1 MKNHSI
7 LSPNS
12 SRPSRYV
19 VKVAPSRPAK
29 KDPTGAQRIVFSVA
43 ALMLPF
49 LVLALLEGGLRLFGY
64 GSHPL
69 LIEPVEGFNGYI
81 QPREDVSARY
91 FHSVRNLPSIPFDW
105 FTEPPSDSTFRI
117 VLQGGS
123 TAAGWPYYFSADLA
137 DVVETHLQR
146 LHPDFRFEV
155 MNTSMA
161 AVNSY
166 TLLDLS
172 DEIIT
177 LNPDAVLIYAGH
189 NEYYGALGVGSSQG
203 FASGPTLINLY
214 LKLRSLR
221 TVQLLQS
228 GISSIMGWFSLDPTD
243 SSSGNTLMQD
253 MVGEQHIPF
262 GSELYEK
269 GLEQFRFNMGLLLGR
284 YAEAGIPVYIGT
296 LASNLRDQPP
306 FLSGTGGKDASSP
319 DEAIRRAG
327 SLLSRGATDSA
338 LVIIE
343 AAIEQTPLHA
353 GAHFV
358 RARTLERL
366 GRMDEALE
374 AYIAAKDRDELRF
387 RAPEVLNDIIRELA
401 ARHGAHVVEAQQAMQ
416 NASPDGLIG
425 KDMMLEHLH
434 PTVPGYRTLG
444 GAYFMA
450 LAGNRFGTDR
460 GLSWT
465 WDQALSERERP
476 TPVPAV
482 DSLSGAYRVQQLT
495 ASWPFQPIGSRFTQV
510 DTLLP
515 GTLTGDISLRLFRD
529 DIQRIEALD
538 VVRTAATQQGDLKTA
553 RIYLEA
559 VIQSYPMVP
568 GPHIALAKLAMQ
580 TGAFDEAE
588 RLARAEL
595 AIGNHP
601 EAFQVLGTLL
611 LNRHQIDAAIPNLE
625 RAVAM
630 NGADLRARYNLAGA
644 YALRQHYG
652 EARKQAEE
660 ILRRNPGAEDAR
672 RLLASLPE

>member
-1 MKNHSI
+1 M
-7 LSPNS
+7 
-12 SRPSRYV
+12 
-19 VKVAPSRPAK
+19 
-29 KDPTGAQRIVFSVA
+29 A
-43 ALMLPF
+43 ALLLPF
-49 LVLALLEGGLRLFGY
+49 LVLALLEGSLRLLGY
-64 GSHPL
+64 GSHPA
-69 LIEPVEGFNGYI
+69 LIEPVEGYPGYI

-91 FHSVRNLPSIPFDW
+91 FQSIRNPPSIPFDW
-105 FTEPPSDSTFRI
+105 FTEPPTDSTFRL

-172 DEIIT
+172 EEIIT

-203 FASGPTLINLY
+203 VVSGPALINLY
-214 LKLRSLR
+214 LKLRPLR
-221 TVQLLQS
+221 TMQLLQS
-228 GISSIMGWFSLDPTD
+228 GISGIMGWFAADPKG
-243 SSSGNTLMQD
+243 SSPGNTLMQD
-253 MVGEQHIPF
+253 MVGEQRIPF
-262 GSELYEK
+262 GSELYEN
-269 GLEQFRFNMGLLLGR
+269 GLEQFRFNMDLLLAR

-306 FLSGTGGKDASSP
+306 FLSGTGGQDTTSSP
-319 DEAIRRAG
+319 DEAIRRAD
-327 SLLSRGATDSA
+327 SLLSRGTADSA
-338 LVIIE
+338 LVVIQS
-343 AAIEQTPLHA
+343 AVVQAPLHA

-358 RARTLERL
+358 RARILERL
-366 GRMDEALE
+366 GRMGEALE
-374 AYIAAKDRDELRF
+374 AYVAAKDRDELRF
-387 RAPEVLNDIIRELA
+387 RAPEALNDIIRELA
-401 ARHGAHVVEAQQAMQ
+401 DEHGARVVETQQAMEE
-416 NASPDGLIG
+416 ASPDGLIG
-425 KDMMLEHLH
+425 KNMMLEHLH

-444 GAYFMA
+444 GAFFMA
-450 LAGNRFGTDR
+450 LASDRFGRDQGVSWSWDR
-460 GLSWT
+460 
-465 WDQALSERERP
+465 ALAERQRP

-495 ASWPFQPIGSRFTQV
+495 ASWPFQPIGSRFTRI

-515 GTLTGDISLRLFRD
+515 RTLTGDVSLRLFQD

-538 VVRTAATQQGDLKTA
+538 AVRTAATQQGDLETA

-580 TGAFDEAE
+580 ARTFDEAE

-595 AIGNHP
+595 AIGDHG

-611 LNRHQIDAAIPNLE
+611 LNRGLIDAAIPNLA

-644 YALRQHYG
+644 YALRQRYG
-652 EARKQAEE
+652 EARKQTEE
-660 ILRRNPGAEDAR
+660 ILRQNPAADDAR